1 VKLRALAI
9 RLTAVIVGLF
19 VSTLIFQNC
28 GKVGFEAK
36 DLIASSSSLASITP
50 TTLPGGPN
58 GVTPTTLPIS
68 DNTMIGSKAAGTTAA
83 NCLTNNSFDAC
94 IFWKNPVAQR
104 ERPYPAPGLL
114 FGTNLAADQTFGVQL
129 NNLKTLSYLESDS
142 LYVYASTGAIASDP
156 ASIRTKPRLLLNNGS
171 YKANYGSDGTA
182 TTGNKSVAQLMA
194 YFWLDHMAT
203 ELTRRVGPAVYPKP
217 ALTYVDAY
225 SRDPDPEG
233 RPSPNLIQNAFFTF
247 RYCATADGSC
257 GQRFDVGNRYIFMG
271 FSVFCG
277 QTDLQGNC
285 TQALF
290 GHEMALSSEVYLHE
304 MGHGNFLSKVGAQA
318 IVADTL
324 SACPTAQGC
333 FGAINE
339 GQADFHTLMI
349 FTERGGLGET
359 IGNNLT
365 SGMDPSRNA
374 TSLLNQQRTV
384 AQFFNLNPEVPGQ
397 IHNVGAGYAAILW
410 RIYSDPRV
418 EKRRFES
425 AFFLHLQMLS
435 QSATFATSWSGLI
448 AQYLAVGGSASGVQ
462 AIDEAFTAKGVRP
475 SI

>member
-1 VKLRALAI
+1 
-9 RLTAVIVGLF
+9 
-19 VSTLIFQNC
+19 
-28 GKVGFEAK
+28 
-36 DLIASSSSLASITP
+36 
-50 TTLPGGPN
+50 
-58 GVTPTTLPIS
+58 
-68 DNTMIGSKAAGTTAA
+68 MAA

-104 ERPYPAPGLL
+104 EIPYPAPGLL
-114 FGTNLAADQTFGVQL
+114 FGSNLAADQTFGVQL
-129 NNLKTLSYLESDS
+129 NNLKTLSYLESNS
-142 LYVYASTGAIASDP
+142 LYVYASTDTFVFDP
-156 ASIRTKPRLLLNNGS
+156 AIIRTKPRLLLNNGT
-171 YKANYGSDGTA
+171 YKANYLSDGTA

-225 SRDPDPEG
+225 SQNHPDY
-233 RPSPNLIQNAFFTF
+233 RSALMRNAFFTF
-247 RYCATADGSC
+247 DICDVADGSC
-257 GQRFDVGNRYIFMG
+257 GRIFDVTNRYIVMG
-271 FSVFCG
+271 VNFLLCL
-277 QTDLQGNC
+277 QTDAAGIC
-285 TQALF
+285 IEAS

-304 MGHGNFLSKVGAQA
+304 MGHGNFLSKVGAQS
-318 IVADTL
+318 IISDTL
-324 SACPTAQGC
+324 NACPTDQGC
-333 FGAINE
+333 FRAINE
-339 GQADFHTLMI
+339 GQADFHSLMI

-359 IGNNLT
+359 AGNNLT
-365 SGMDPSRNA
+365 NGIDASRNA
-374 TSLLNQQRTV
+374 TSALNQQRTV
-384 AQFFNLNPEVPGQ
+384 AQFFNLTPSMPGQ
-397 IHNVGAGYAAILW
+397 IHNMGAGYAAILW

-448 AQYLAVGGSASGVQ
+448 AQYLAVGGSAAGVQ